1 MHGTLC
7 RLREA
12 PCRDIL
18 AQTKVRPYSPKCPPI
33 LPLHPIAAVFQGSG
47 IATVNTPTASDCISP
62 LATIWQNR
70 TNQMRFLLPL
80 SLLFCLAVSTVAQ
93 PQQPPPEP
101 QVKLTVRSNLVMVP
115 VFVTGGDGNV
125 VFGLNAEDFNLT
137 DNGAVQSITIE
148 DDTDAQPLALA
159 VVVETGGAGARH
171 LTDYRALDSILDA
184 IIGNVEHNV
193 AVIGFDST
201 PHLVQPFTPI
211 TDQASFKIANLTE
224 GDGGAAILDAVAFA
238 VDQLRKQ
245 PPSYRRAILLL
256 SETVDQGSETTL
268 DEAVHL
274 MSDTNTAIYSFAFSS
289 TSAAVK
295 HEASKFDSKNPGPA
309 HGCFS
314 KKGADVEYEG
324 HYSKQVLDCISQLA
338 PPLRLATMAF
348 IAARGSLKVKTAET
362 IAELAGGEFFAFKN
376 EKDLKTAL
384 IALSNNIPNYYVLSF
399 RPTAPTPGIHALQVT
414 SARRP
419 YSVKARREYWID
431 DDTPKSDT
439 PTSVTP
445 THAPTPN

>member
-1 MHGTLC
+1 MRPLLTLTALLC
-7 RLREA
+7 FA
-12 PCRDIL
+12 GSAL
-18 AQTKVRPYSPKCPPI
+18 AQ
-33 LPLHPIAAVFQGSG
+33 
-47 IATVNTPTASDCISP
+47 
-62 LATIWQNR
+62 
-70 TNQMRFLLPL
+70 
-80 SLLFCLAVSTVAQ
+80 
-93 PQQPPPEP
+93 QQPTPPDP

-125 VFGLNAEDFNLT
+125 VFGLNAEDFALT
-137 DNGAVQSITIE
+137 DNGAPQSISVE

-159 VVVETGGAGARH
+159 IVVEIGGAGARH
-171 LTDYRALDSILDA
+171 LDDYRALDSIMDA
-184 IIGNVEHNV
+184 IIGNVEHSV

-201 PHLVQPFTPI
+201 PHLVQPFTPN
-211 TDQASFKIANLTE
+211 TDQASRRIANLNE

-238 VDQLRKQ
+238 VDQLRNQ

-256 SETVDQGSETTL
+256 SETIDQGSETTL

-274 MSDTNTAIYSFAFSS
+274 MSDTNTAIYTFAFSS
-289 TSAAVK
+289 TSSAVK

-348 IAARGSLKVKTAET
+348 IAARGSLKVKTAES
-362 IAELAGGEFFAFKN
+362 IAELAGGEYFPFKN

-419 YSVKARREYWID
+419 YSIKARREYWID
-431 DDTPKSDT
+431 DDAIKSDT
-439 PTSVTP
+439 PSDS
-445 THAPTPN
+445 APN

>member
-1 MHGTLC
+1 MTQSMRSLLTLTLLLSLTTAC
-7 RLREA
+7 
-12 PCRDIL
+12 I
-18 AQTKVRPYSPKCPPI
+18 AQTP
-33 LPLHPIAAVFQGSG
+33 A
-47 IATVNTPTASDCISP
+47 
-62 LATIWQNR
+62 
-70 TNQMRFLLPL
+70 
-80 SLLFCLAVSTVAQ
+80 
-93 PQQPPPEP
+93 QQPTPPP
-101 QVKLTVRSNLVMVP
+101 AAAQSDASQVKLTVRSNLVMVP

-125 VFGLNAEDFNLT
+125 VFGLNVEDFALR
-137 DNGAVQSITIE
+137 DNGAPQEISIE

-171 LTDYRALDSILDA
+171 LNDYRALDSILDA

-193 AVIGFDST
+193 AVIAFDST
-201 PHLVQPFTPI
+201 PHIILPFTAN
-211 TDQASFKIANLTE
+211 TDAAAGHLANLAE

-256 SETVDQGSETTL
+256 SETIDQGSETTL

-289 TSAAVK
+289 THSAVA

-348 IAARGSLKVKTAET
+348 IAARGSLKVKTAES
-362 IAELAGGEFFAFKN
+362 IAELAGGEFFPFKN

-399 RPTAPTPGIHALQVT
+399 RPTTPTPGIHALQVT
-414 SARRP
+414 SIRRP

-431 DDTPKSDT
+431 DDQPNSNTP
-439 PTSVTP
+439 PSVT
-445 THAPTPN
+445 TPN

>member
-1 MHGTLC
+1 MRSLLTL
-7 RLREA
+7 
-12 PCRDIL
+12 
-18 AQTKVRPYSPKCPPI
+18 T
-33 LPLHPIAAVFQGSG
+33 
-47 IATVNTPTASDCISP
+47 
-62 LATIWQNR
+62 
-70 TNQMRFLLPL
+70 LLL
-80 SLLFCLAVSTVAQ
+80 SLTTGCIA
-93 PQQPPPEP
+93 QQPPPQSAAP
-101 QVKLTVRSNLVMVP
+101 QLDAPPVKLTVRSNLVMVP

-125 VFGLNAEDFNLT
+125 VFGLNVEDFALT
-137 DNGAVQSITIE
+137 DNGAPQSISIE

-171 LTDYRALDSILDA
+171 LNDYRALDSILDA
-184 IIGNVEHNV
+184 IIGNVEHDV
-193 AVIGFDST
+193 AVIAFDST
-201 PHLVQPFTPI
+201 PHIVQPFTTN
-211 TDQASFKIANLTE
+211 TDQAAGKLANLKE
-224 GDGGAAILDAVAFA
+224 GDASAAILDAVAFA

-256 SETVDQGSETTL
+256 SETIDQGSETTL

-289 TSAAVK
+289 TSSAVK
-295 HEASKFDSKNPGPA
+295 HEASKFDSHTPGPA

-348 IAARGSLKVKTAET
+348 IAARGSLKVKTAES
-362 IAELAGGEFFAFKN
+362 IAELAGGEFFPFKN

-399 RPTAPTPGIHALQVT
+399 RPTTPTPGIHALQVT
-414 SARRP
+414 SIRRA

-431 DDTPKSDT
+431 DDAPKSDT
-439 PTSVTP
+439 PSPTFDPTS
-445 THAPTPN
+445 N